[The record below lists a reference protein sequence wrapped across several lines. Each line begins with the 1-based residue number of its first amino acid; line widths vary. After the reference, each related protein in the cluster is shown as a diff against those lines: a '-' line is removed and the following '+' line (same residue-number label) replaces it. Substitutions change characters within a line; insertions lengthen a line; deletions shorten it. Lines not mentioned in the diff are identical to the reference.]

1 MTNKRF
7 INLFGRVNILRQC
20 RDEITEIIPAS
31 YEFRHF
37 DDDTIVHTEINENKM
52 KNLSFFHSQKNI
64 TYLNIYPLYDIH
76 AFHEFNRKL
85 INLEHGNDDFICNVL
100 VHDHSI
106 DDFVFNMFARKY
118 MFDVCYCL
126 NDDNMT
132 KIKKIKKMIVV

>member
-20 RDEITEIIPAS
+20 RDEITEIIPSS

-37 DDDTIVHTEINENKM
+37 DVENFVHTEINENKM

-64 TYLNIYPLYDIH
+64 TYLNIYPLYDIRS
-76 AFHEFNRKL
+76 FYEFNRKL
-85 INLEHGNDDFICNVL
+85 INLEHGNYDFICNVL

-106 DDFVFNMFARKY
+106 DDFVFNMFAQKY
-118 MFDVCYCL
+118 TFDVCYCL
-126 NDDNMT
+126 HDDNMT
-132 KIKKIKKMIVV
+132 KIKKIKKMIVA